1 MNATVTPT
9 TGTSQPL
16 FVVFAGLLARAQR
29 PARTERRCLT
39 GSTGLPTDRD
49 HDRLLA
55 DLRSLPG
62 APADLARLASL

>member
-1 MNATVTPT
+1 VNASITPT

-16 FVVFAGLLARAQR
+16 FVVFAGLLARTQS
-29 PARTERRCLT
+29 PTRTERRRLT

-49 HDRLLA
+49 DRLLA

-62 APADLARLASL
+62 APADLARLANL

>member
-1 MNATVTPT
+1 MNATITPA
-9 TGTSQPL
+9 TGTDQPL

-29 PARTERRCLT
+29 PERRRLA

-55 DLRSLPG
+55 DLHSLPG
-62 APADLARLASL
+62 APAELARLASL

>member
-1 MNATVTPT
+1 MNATITPV

-16 FVVFAGLLARAQR
+16 FVVFAGLLAGAER
-29 PARTERRCLT
+29 PARTERRRLA
-39 GSTGLPTDRD
+39 GSSGLPIDRD
-49 HDRLLA
+49 LDRLLA

>member
-1 MNATVTPT
+1 MNATITPV

-16 FVVFAGLLARAQR
+16 FVVFAGLVARAER
-29 PARTERRCLT
+29 SARTERRCLT
-39 GSTGLPTDRD
+39 GSSGLPIDRD
-49 HDRLLA
+49 LDRLLA